1 MTENQMKG
9 ITSPELGFYD
19 PVHTSEN
26 ALDPLKQPKCSNLI
40 NSTTVHIAILKVT
53 TNKI

>member
-1 MTENQMKG
+1 MTQNQMKG

-26 ALDPLKQPKCSNLI
+26 ALDPLKQPKYSKTYVNA
-40 NSTTVHIAILKVT
+40 V
-53 TNKI
+53 